1 VITCG
6 GLSRTFIATLL
17 SLTVAVGL
25 LGSSLWT
32 MSRGKG
38 PRVRPSR
45 LLADGFEDVLCRA
58 PLDVETVQWDS
69 RPFDTSTL
77 VQALESTEEFRRLQQ
92 LRRVYFDLLRREPT
106 HEDCAQLRRWIHPR
120 FDRHTIEREIAELPE
135 ARRVAAV
142 RQLFIGVFG
151 RDPRGWDDSALRR
164 WVDSPLGLADI
175 RTRLRDQRPLVGVH
189 YFAWYQQDAAGW
201 RNDVTRVPADA
212 PKPQIG
218 WYDSADTDVVTT
230 QIRQMEVAGFDFVAV
245 HVIPSLPRTMANART
260 FFDRLSGHRLHAAV
274 VLDGLYEDTPA
285 VKRMWVEKARAQFA
299 GDSHYQRL
307 DGEPLVMLFSA
318 QIDFDVPGVVLRNV
332 YWTDRYE
339 PDGNTFNPDRR
350 LHPRD
355 WAFWAPTPQ
364 PLANGMVPVIP
375 GYTDAALG
383 RPRSMLHERNDGQMY
398 REQWQRAIA
407 LHPEVILVYS
417 WNEYFERTGIEP
429 TDAWG
434 DQYLRMTSCFI
445 AAAHRGTSSSC

>member
-1 VITCG
+1 VVTCG
-6 GLSRTFIATLL
+6 GLSRPFIATLVC
-17 SLTVAVGL
+17 LTAAVGL

-32 MSRGKG
+32 MSRAKG

-45 LLADGFEDVLCRA
+45 LLADGFEQVLCRR

-69 RPFDTSTL
+69 RPLDTPAL
-77 VQALESTEEFRRLQQ
+77 VQGLESTDEFRRLQQ
-92 LRRVYFDLLRREPT
+92 VRRLYVDLLRREPT
-106 HEDCAQLRRWIHPR
+106 QADCAQLRGWI
-120 FDRHTIEREIAELPE
+120 DRRLDLDAIGREIATLPE

-142 RQLFIGVFG
+142 RQMFIDAFG

-175 RTRLRDQRPLVGVH
+175 RTRLRDQRPLVGIH
-189 YFAWYQQDAAGW
+189 YFAWYQRDASGW
-201 RNDVTRVPADA
+201 RNDVTRVPADS
-212 PKPQIG
+212 PQPALG

-230 QIRQMEVAGFDFVAV
+230 QIRQMEETGFDFVAV
-245 HVIPSLPRTMANART
+245 HVIPSLPRTVANAHT

-274 VLDGLYEDTPA
+274 VLDGLYDETAA
-285 VKRMWVEKARAQFA
+285 VKAMSVEKARAEFA
-299 GDSHYQRL
+299 GNSHYQRL
-307 DGEPLVMLFSA
+307 HGEPLVMLFSA
-318 QIDFDVPGVVLRNV
+318 QLDFDVPGVVLRNV
-332 YWTDRYE
+332 YWTDRYD
-339 PDGNTFNPDRR
+339 PDRNTFNPDRR

-364 PLANGMVPVIP
+364 PLANGMVPVLP

-407 LHPEVILVYS
+407 LHPEVVLVYS

-434 DQYLRMTSCFI
+434 DRYLRMTSCFI
-445 AAAHRGTSSSC
+445 AAAHRGTSPSC